1 MEQTPALKPNLLLA
15 KSFVPDRWKGSYS
28 LVGHTADV
36 VNAVSTLVDVLGD
49 RVIKQF
55 GLQYSLSEL
64 RATARLAAY
73 IHDWGKANNHFQGVV
88 RANIKDAYPKRFLPD
103 NPQIIRHEVVSV
115 LLAWEF
121 REWLERGEGDF
132 LTALAA
138 AGGHHLKLGGKNGQ
152 CTDEFGEIRQG
163 SGDDKLLLYVLDVVD
178 GKQQFNYHF
187 KSLLRYGIKALSLP
201 KNIKLSQKPSLFW
214 SLKQI
219 KAKRFQIADFLSS
232 DWQPDSVLLAVI
244 KSVLIA
250 GDAVGSA
257 IPNVNESVEGKKKI
271 SIKNWITENV
281 QNTLDET
288 KLQRVIDARLDG
300 HQLRPFQ
307 IQLAQSQARVTLAR
321 AGCGT
326 GKTLGA
332 YNWAKSFAIG
342 RKLIFCYPTTGTS
355 TEGFLDYVH
364 ARLNSVL
371 LHSRA
376 DVDLEMAT
384 TGEEGE
390 AGEGNNEVAIKLES
404 FKTWGKES
412 IVCTVDT
419 VLGWLQCNRRPIY
432 CFPAIANA
440 AFVFDEV
447 HCYDDALFGALLRF
461 LEVVKVPILLMS
473 ASFLPWQKEAI
484 IKAVGEPIEII
495 SGSKEIEAQPRY
507 RFHYQEQPDWS
518 RVEQELS
525 AGGKVLWVCNQVNTA
540 IDVYQDAKAK
550 GLNAVLYHSRYRY
563 QDRVKHH
570 RDVVDGFKQ
579 DEPILAIATQVA
591 EMSLDLSAT
600 LLVSQIA
607 DPAGLIQRLGRLNR
621 RYCDRALDAL
631 FYPDDKVG
639 YPYSEKQLNDGLR
652 LIQSFTSE
660 VCQRDLA
667 QWLENSDTR
676 GQPDTKSVLLDGGWR
691 TYPTS
696 LRKEGFNITVLL
708 EQDLATIKSLPPKE
722 IPRYT
727 VPIPARDYQSWD
739 KYKFYSVAPINIW
752 NYSSELGAKAN

>member
-1 MEQTPALKPNLLLA
+1 MKQAPVLKPDLLLA
-15 KSFVPDRWKGSYS
+15 KSFEPGKWKGSYS

-49 RVIKQF
+49 RLISQF
-55 GLQYSLSEL
+55 GLQCNLSEL
-64 RATARLAAY
+64 KSTACLAAY
-73 IHDWGKANNHFQGVV
+73 LHDWGKANEHFQGVV
-88 RANIKDAYPKRFLPD
+88 RANIKDAHPKRFLPD
-103 NPQIIRHEVVSV
+103 HPQIIRHEVASV

-121 REWLERGEGDF
+121 REWLEQGEGDF

-138 AGGHHLKLGGKNGQ
+138 AGGHHLKLGGRSGK
-152 CTDEFGEIRQG
+152 CTDELGEIRF
-163 SGDDKLLLYVLDVVD
+163 SGDDRLFLYVLDVVD
-178 GKQQFNYHF
+178 GKQQFNRHF
-187 KSLLRYGIKALSLP
+187 KQLLKYGIKALGLP
-201 KNIKLSQKPSLFW
+201 NNIKLSQKPSLSW
-214 SLKQI
+214 SVKQI
-219 KAKRFQIADFLSS
+219 KEKRFQIADFLSLE
-232 DWQPDSVLLAVI
+232 WQPDSVFLAVI
-244 KSVLIA
+244 KSLLIA
-250 GDAVGSA
+250 GDAIGSA
-257 IPNVNESVEGKKKI
+257 IPNVNESI

-288 KLQRVIDARLDG
+288 KLQRVIDARLDA

-307 IQLAQSQARVTLAR
+307 IQLAQSKTRVTLAR

-364 ARLNSVL
+364 DQLDSVL

-376 DVDLEMAT
+376 DVDLAMAT
-384 TGEEGE
+384 TGEEEE
-390 AGEGNNEVAIKLES
+390 AGEGNNESAIKLES
-404 FKTWGKES
+404 FKAWGKES

-419 VLGWLQCNRRPIY
+419 VLGLLQCNRRPMY

-447 HCYDDALFGALLRF
+447 HCYDDRLFGALLRF
-461 LEVVKVPILLMS
+461 LEVFKAPILLMS

-484 IKAVGEPIEII
+484 TKAVGEPIEII

-507 RFHYQEQPDWS
+507 RFNYEAQPDWS
-518 RVEQELS
+518 IVEHELS
-525 AGGKVLWVCNQVNTA
+525 TGGKVLWVCNQVNTA
-540 IDVYQDAKAK
+540 IDVYKDAKARR
-550 GLNAVLYHSRYRY
+550 LNAVLYHSRYRY
-563 QDRVKHH
+563 QDRVQHH

-621 RYCDRALDAL
+621 RYCGHALDAL

-639 YPYSEKQLNDGLR
+639 FPYSKEELENGLR
-652 LIQSFTSE
+652 LIQSFEDE

-667 QWLENSDTR
+667 QWLEDSDTF
-676 GQPDTKSVLLDGGWR
+676 GQPDTKSVLLDGNWR

-696 LRKEGFNITVLL
+696 LGKEGFNITVLL
-708 EQDLATIKSLPPKE
+708 EQDLATIKSLPAKE

-727 VPIPARDYQSWD
+727 IPIPAKNYQKWQ
-739 KYKFYSVAPINIW
+739 KHKFYPIAPTEIW
-752 NYSSELGAKAN
+752 SYSPELGAYELKSREN

>member
-1 MEQTPALKPNLLLA
+1 MKQAPVLKPDLLLA
-15 KSFVPDRWKGSYS
+15 KSFELGKWKGSYS

-36 VNAVSTLVDVLGD
+36 VNAVSTLVDILGD
-49 RVIKQF
+49 RLIEQF
-55 GLQYSLSEL
+55 GLQCSLSYL
-64 RATARLAAY
+64 KATVRLAAY

-88 RANIKDAYPKRFLPD
+88 RAKIKDAHPKRFLPD
-103 NPQIIRHEVVSV
+103 NPQIIRHEVASV

-121 REWLERGEGDF
+121 REWLEQGEGDF

-138 AGGHHLKLGGKNGQ
+138 AGGHHLKLGGKGGK
-152 CTDEFGEIRQG
+152 CTDELGEIRQ
-163 SGDDKLLLYVLDVVD
+163 SGDDKLFLYILDVID
-178 GKQQFNYHF
+178 GKQQFNRHF
-187 KSLLRYGIKALSLP
+187 RQLLKYGIKTFDLP

-214 SLKQI
+214 SVKQLKET
-219 KAKRFQIADFLSS
+219 RLQIAEFLSNE
-232 DWQPDSVLLAVI
+232 WQPDSVLLAVI
-244 KSVLIA
+244 KSLLIA
-250 GDAVGSA
+250 GDAIGSA
-257 IPNVNESVEGKKKI
+257 IPNTDE
-271 SIKNWITENV
+271 SIKNWITEQV
-281 QNTLDET
+281 QSTLDET
-288 KLQRVIDARLDG
+288 KLQKVIDARLDG
-300 HQLRPFQ
+300 NQLRPFQ
-307 IQLAQSQARVTLAR
+307 IQLAQSTTRVTLAR

-332 YNWAKSFAIG
+332 YNWAKSKALG

-364 ARLNSVL
+364 DRVDSVL

-384 TGEEGE
+384 TGEEDE
-390 AGEGNNEVAIKLES
+390 AGEGDNEGAIKLES
-404 FKTWGKES
+404 FKAWGKES

-419 VLGWLQCNRRPIY
+419 VLGLLQCNRRPMY
-432 CFPAIANA
+432 CFPAIAQS

-447 HCYDDALFGALLRF
+447 HCYDDRLFGALLRF
-461 LEVVKVPILLMS
+461 LEVVKAPILLMS

-484 IKAVGEPIEII
+484 EKAVGEPIEII

-507 RFHYQEQPDWS
+507 RFDYDEHPKWE
-518 RVEQELS
+518 RVEEELS

-540 IDVYQDAKAK
+540 IDVYQEAKTK
-550 GLNAVLYHSRYRY
+550 GLKAVLYHSRYRY
-563 QDRVKHH
+563 QDRVQHH
-570 RDVVDGFKQ
+570 RDVVDGFKRN
-579 DEPILAIATQVA
+579 EPILAIATQVA

-621 RYCDRALDAL
+621 QYCDHALDAL
-631 FYPDDKVG
+631 FYPDNKVD
-639 YPYSEKQLNDGLR
+639 YPYSQKELDDGLK
-652 LIQSFTSE
+652 LIQSFTGE

-667 QWLENSDTR
+667 QWLENSDKR
-676 GQPDTKSVLLDGGWR
+676 GQPDTKSVLLDGSWR

-708 EQDLATIKSLPPKE
+708 EQDLKTIKSLPARE

-727 VPIPARDYQSWD
+727 VPIPAKNTQKWD
-739 KYKFYSVAPINIW
+739 KYKFYPIAPTEIW
-752 NYSSELGAKAN
+752 GYSPELGAKETKK